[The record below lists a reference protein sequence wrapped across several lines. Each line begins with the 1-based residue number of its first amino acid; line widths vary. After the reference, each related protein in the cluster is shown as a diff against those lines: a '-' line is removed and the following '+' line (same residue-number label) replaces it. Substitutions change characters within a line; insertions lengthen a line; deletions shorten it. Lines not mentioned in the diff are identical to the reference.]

1 MDIFTSFAII
11 GLCAAIHA
19 SFHLSISV
27 LTLLS
32 GHTLSR
38 ERSHLKLV
46 KLAFAL
52 VFGTI
57 SATILL
63 FCTFAFIL
71 ETFYNFSLVRFFWA
85 LAIGI
90 SVGAGISVWAFYYKR
105 NSKKT
110 AGTEMWIPRG
120 YAKFLDKRARRTRH
134 SAEAFSLGVS
144 SVLSEIIFIAAPM
157 LAAILASINLTP
169 AFQFVAV
176 VFYTSVANL
185 PIFAIACLI
194 SGGHSLAKIQIWRE
208 NNKRFLQFAAG
219 FGLFILAFVIFV
231 NIFGEKL

>member
-1 MDIFTSFAII
+1 
-11 GLCAAIHA
+11 
-19 SFHLSISV
+19 
-27 LTLLS
+27 
-32 GHTLSR
+32 
-38 ERSHLKLV
+38 
-46 KLAFAL
+46 
-52 VFGTI
+52 
-57 SATILL
+57 
-63 FCTFAFIL
+63 
-71 ETFYNFSLVRFFWA
+71 
-85 LAIGI
+85 
-90 SVGAGISVWAFYYKR
+90 
-105 NSKKT
+105 
-110 AGTEMWIPRG
+110 MWIPRG